1 MERSV
6 TMRLSRKIRV
16 VGSLLVMLSLT
27 GCSSSTE
34 ALMKYKDSNT
44 STVAL
49 SVRNDEIDD
58 YGNLFSE
65 NLCVIPLKS
74 DTDNDGNLTA
84 EATLL
89 VNNTDKKVLY
99 ASDIYEKLY
108 PASITKVLTALVT
121 IKNAD
126 LSDTVT
132 VSYEASHITEVGASL
147 CGLNEGDKIVLADL
161 LNIFLISSGNDA
173 GIAIAEHVA
182 GSVDKFADMMNE
194 QAKDLGATHSNFVN
208 PHGLHDENHYT
219 TAYDIYLIFREAL
232 KLETFVDII
241 STKSYEVSYQNSNG
255 DTIKKN
261 YTTTNLYL
269 KGNEAMPDGITVIGG
284 KTGTTNKAG
293 SCLVLYSKD
302 KSEKEYISVI
312 LKSDS
317 KYSLYSQMS
326 YLLKFIYK

>member
-1 MERSV
+1 
-6 TMRLSRKIRV
+6 MRLNKKIKV
-16 VGSLLVMLSLT
+16 VSSLLVLLSLT
-27 GCSSSTE
+27 GCSSSSNV
-34 ALMKYKDSNT
+34 LMKYTDSTANVVEYINTNETTDEYANLLGKD
-44 STVAL
+44 L
-49 SVRNDEIDD
+49 S
-58 YGNLFSE
+58 
-65 NLCVIPLKS
+65 VIPLE
-74 DTDNDGNLTA
+74 TDKGGDGNLSA

-89 VNNTDKKVLY
+89 INNTDNETLY
-99 ASDIYEKLY
+99 AENVYEKLY
-108 PASITKVLTALVT
+108 PASITKVMTALVT
-121 IKNAD
+121 LKNAD

-132 VSYEASHITEVGASL
+132 VSYEASHISEVGASL
-147 CGLNEGDKIVLADL
+147 CGLKEGDKINLKDL

-182 GSVDKFADMMNE
+182 GSEEAFAKMMNE
-194 QAKDLGATHSNFVN
+194 QAKAIGATHSNFVN
-208 PHGLHDENHYT
+208 SHGLHDENHYT

-232 KLETFVDII
+232 KQPIFVDII
-241 STKSYEVSYQNSNG
+241 ATESYKAVYSNSNG
-255 DTIKKN
+255 DKVEKEFA
-261 YTTTNLYL
+261 TTNLYL

-317 KYSLYSQMS
+317 KASLYSQMS

>member
-1 MERSV
+1 
-6 TMRLSRKIRV
+6 MRLNKKIKV
-16 VGSLLVMLSLT
+16 VSSLLVLLSLT
-27 GCSSSTE
+27 GCSSSSNV
-34 ALMKYKDSNT
+34 LMKYTDSTANVVEYINTNETTDEYANLLGKD
-44 STVAL
+44 L
-49 SVRNDEIDD
+49 S
-58 YGNLFSE
+58 
-65 NLCVIPLKS
+65 VIPLE
-74 DTDNDGNLTA
+74 TDKGGDGNLSA

-89 VNNTDKKVLY
+89 INNTDNETLY
-99 ASDIYEKLY
+99 AENVYEKLY
-108 PASITKVLTALVT
+108 PASITKVMTALVT
-121 IKNAD
+121 LKNAD

-132 VSYEASHITEVGASL
+132 VSYEASHISEVGASL
-147 CGLNEGDKIVLADL
+147 CGLKEGDKINLKDL

-182 GSVDKFADMMNE
+182 GSEEAFAKMMNE
-194 QAKDLGATHSNFVN
+194 QAKAIGATHSNFVN
-208 PHGLHDENHYT
+208 SHGLHDENHYT

-232 KLETFVDII
+232 KQPIFVDIVA
-241 STKSYEVSYQNSNG
+241 TESYKAVYSNSNG
-255 DTIKKN
+255 DKVEKEFA
-261 YTTTNLYL
+261 TTNLYL

-317 KYSLYSQMS
+317 KASLYSQMS

>member
-1 MERSV
+1 MRSNK
-6 TMRLSRKIRV
+6 KIKV
-16 VGSLLVMLSLT
+16 VSSLLVLLSLT
-27 GCSSSTE
+27 GCSSSSE
-34 ALMKYKDSNT
+34 VLMKYSEINANVEGYATSNDS
-44 STVAL
+44 
-49 SVRNDEIDD
+49 IDD
-58 YGNLFSE
+58 YANLFGE
-65 NLCVIPLKS
+65 GLCVIPLKS
-74 DTDNDGNLTA
+74 DKGGDGNLAA

-89 VNNTDKKVLY
+89 VNNTDNEMLY
-99 ASDIYEKLY
+99 ADNVYEKLY
-108 PASITKVLTALVT
+108 PASITKVMTALVT
-121 IKNAD
+121 LKNAD

-132 VSYEASHITEVGASL
+132 VSHNASHITEVGASL
-147 CGLNEGDKIVLADL
+147 CGLNEGDKIKLEDL

-182 GSVDKFADMMNE
+182 GSEEAFAKMMNE
-194 QAKDLGATHSNFVN
+194 QAKELGATHSNFVN

-232 KLETFVDII
+232 KQPTFVNII
-241 STKSYEVSYQNSNG
+241 SEKSYKVTYNNANG
-255 DTIKKN
+255 NQIEKE
-261 YTTTNLYL
+261 YSTTNLYL

-302 KSEKEYISVI
+302 KSDKEYISVI

-317 KYSLYSQMS
+317 KASLYSQMS

>member
-1 MERSV
+1 
-6 TMRLSRKIRV
+6 MRLNKKIKV
-16 VGSLLVMLSLT
+16 VSSLLVLLSLT
-27 GCSSSTE
+27 GCSSSSNV
-34 ALMKYKDSNT
+34 LMKYTDSTTNVVEYINTNETTDEYANLLGKD
-44 STVAL
+44 L
-49 SVRNDEIDD
+49 S
-58 YGNLFSE
+58 
-65 NLCVIPLKS
+65 VIPLE
-74 DTDNDGNLTA
+74 TDKGGDGNLSA

-89 VNNTDKKVLY
+89 INNTDNETLY
-99 ASDIYEKLY
+99 AENVYEKLY
-108 PASITKVLTALVT
+108 PASITKVMTALVT
-121 IKNAD
+121 LKNAD

-132 VSYEASHITEVGASL
+132 VSYEASHISEVGASL
-147 CGLNEGDKIVLADL
+147 CGLKEGDKINLKDL

-182 GSVDKFADMMNE
+182 GSEEAFAKMMNE
-194 QAKDLGATHSNFVN
+194 QAKAIGATHSNFVN
-208 PHGLHDENHYT
+208 SHGLHDENHYT

-232 KLETFVDII
+232 KQPIFVDII
-241 STKSYEVSYQNSNG
+241 ATESYKAVYSNSNG
-255 DTIKKN
+255 DKVEKEFA
-261 YTTTNLYL
+261 TTNLYL

-317 KYSLYSQMS
+317 KASLYSQMS

>member
-1 MERSV
+1 
-6 TMRLSRKIRV
+6 MRLNKKIKV
-16 VGSLLVMLSLT
+16 VSSLLVLLSLT
-27 GCSSSTE
+27 GCSSSSNV
-34 ALMKYKDSNT
+34 LMKYTNSTANVVEYINTNETTDEYANLLGKD
-44 STVAL
+44 L
-49 SVRNDEIDD
+49 S
-58 YGNLFSE
+58 
-65 NLCVIPLKS
+65 VIPLE
-74 DTDNDGNLTA
+74 TDKGGDGNLSA

-89 VNNTDKKVLY
+89 INNTDNETLY
-99 ASDIYEKLY
+99 AENVYEKLY
-108 PASITKVLTALVT
+108 PASITKVMTALVT
-121 IKNAD
+121 LKNAD

-132 VSYEASHITEVGASL
+132 VSYEASHISEVGASL
-147 CGLNEGDKIVLADL
+147 CGLKEGDKINLKGL

-182 GSVDKFADMMNE
+182 GSEEAFAKMMNE
-194 QAKDLGATHSNFVN
+194 QAKAIGATHSNFVN
-208 PHGLHDENHYT
+208 SHGLHDENHYT

-232 KLETFVDII
+232 KQPIFVDII
-241 STKSYEVSYQNSNG
+241 ATESYKAVYSNSNG
-255 DTIKKN
+255 DKVEKEFA
-261 YTTTNLYL
+261 TTNLYL

-317 KYSLYSQMS
+317 KASLYSQMS